1 MCVQASPEDHGGAMS
16 DWIPLRGVW
25 RAPSGFGARLREQAY
40 DDFFSGIIWTA
51 VECIVAIARLRTHGA
66 EFDRATS
73 TIRIGKRTVKLT
85 EIVSARIDPFLLES
99 GVLIL
104 RFGDPDGL
112 ELNAYL
118 RAGSDSVS
126 PQSTREVLAEI
137 LHASSI
143 SQARRGHKQRRAS
156 KDSAAPI
163 SMTRNEAIALV
174 LDAPPIDADLP
185 LTH

>member
-1 MCVQASPEDHGGAMS
+1 MCDLTEFARSP

-25 RAPSGFGARLREQAY
+25 RAPRGFRARIREQAF
-40 DDFFSGIIWTA
+40 DDFFSGVVWTA
-51 VECIVAIARLRTHGA
+51 VECIVAIARLRARGA

-73 TIRIGKRTVKLT
+73 TVRIGKRSITST
-85 EIVSARIDPFLLES
+85 EIVSARIDPFLLDS

-112 ELNAYL
+112 ELHAYL
-118 RAGSDSVS
+118 RAGNDAIS
-126 PQSTREVLAEI
+126 PQESREVLAEI
-137 LHASSI
+137 LRASSI
-143 SQARRGHKQRRAS
+143 SPSRRGRN
-156 KDSAAPI
+156 PI

>member
-1 MCVQASPEDHGGAMS
+1 MS
-16 DWIPLRGVW
+16 EWIVLRGVR
-25 RAPSGFGARLREQAY
+25 RARSGFAVRLREQMFS
-40 DDFFSGIIWTA
+40 DFFSAIIWTPI
-51 VECIVAIARLRTHGA
+51 EFFVAIARLRAPGA

-73 TIRIGKRTVKLT
+73 TVRIGRRSITLN
-85 EIVSARIDPFLLES
+85 EIVCARIDPYLLES

-118 RAGSDSVS
+118 RAGIDSVS
-126 PQSTREVLAEI
+126 PRDSRELLAEI
-137 LHASSI
+137 LHSSSI
-143 SQARRGHKQRRAS
+143 SPTRRGHTPMGS
-156 KDSAAPI
+156 SDSI

-174 LDAPPIDADLP
+174 LDVPPTDGDLP